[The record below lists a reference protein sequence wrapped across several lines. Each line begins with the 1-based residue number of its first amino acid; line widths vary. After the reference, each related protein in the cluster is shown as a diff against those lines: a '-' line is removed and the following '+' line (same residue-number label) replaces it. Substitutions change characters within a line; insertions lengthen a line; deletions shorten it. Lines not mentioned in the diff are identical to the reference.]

1 LIRAKVLPFPD
12 VGDDGD
18 FQQFSISPI
27 FGNLPCVSF
36 VSFVVS
42 GFAFPIAA
50 MTGAP
55 GKPAFGFLGWDHGDS
70 GDRRASARHPSPSP
84 SIRIQKD
91 LVAFIPGVRRP
102 FCVLRILFGS
112 GLGVV
117 AWLGASLLAASCCFS
132 KIFPFAP

>member
-55 GKPAFGFLGWDHGDS
+55 GKPAFGFLGWDHGD
-70 GDRRASARHPSPSP
+70 RRTFARHPSPSP
-84 SIRIQKD
+84 SIRIQKG
-91 LVAFIPGVRRP
+91 LVAFIPGSP
-102 FCVLRILFGS
+102 NFGNLAPYPTPLAS
-112 GLGVV
+112 TMIPKALTKVIPDHSRL
-117 AWLGASLLAASCCFS
+117 AWV
-132 KIFPFAP
+132 

>member
-70 GDRRASARHPSPSP
+70 GDRRASARHPSPTP
-84 SIRIQKD
+84 SIRFQKD
-91 LVAFIPGVRRP
+91 LVAFIPGVP
-102 FCVLRILFGS
+102 SLAIWQPYPTPL
-112 GLGVV
+112 GLNYDSKGFNQGHPRL
-117 AWLGASLLAASCCFS
+117 AWV
-132 KIFPFAP
+132 